1 MKGIDVVKPIFIIR
15 FPYTNNFDQM
25 EKYLKMYKEI
35 GEQMTDYHVLCPMD
49 NSVERVEFECYN
61 AINATDVEIE
71 ELKQMILEKI
81 KTDE

>member
-1 MKGIDVVKPIFIIR
+1 MKGIDVAKPIFIIR

-81 KTDE
+81 KTNE